1 MVIHLLENN
10 PSNFLTFKLTTIN
23 ILEHFSVLVAKV
35 MFVGCMEFLGEK
47 PEKFISING
56 FLTCRLSTHNWLN
69 CTIHN
74 WELDFNAVVL
84 VNRGGIRV

>member
-1 MVIHLLENN
+1 MYGV
-10 PSNFLTFKLTTIN
+10 
-23 ILEHFSVLVAKV
+23 
-35 MFVGCMEFLGEK
+35 LGEK

>member
-1 MVIHLLENN
+1 MYE
-10 PSNFLTFKLTTIN
+10 
-23 ILEHFSVLVAKV
+23 VLR
-35 MFVGCMEFLGEK
+35 EK

-84 VNRGGIRV
+84 VNRGRLGCNLQNFSVTLILCEIKFGESRDAKTAN